1 MKKKGF
7 TLIELLAVIIV
18 LSIIALITIPVVTS
32 TIKNAKK
39 GVAEV
44 SIQNYIRAVELTI
57 SNSELNKKHISDG
70 TYDIDSDG
78 NLKGEGLPD
87 GKLVIDASGDKPTS
101 GTIVIKS
108 GQVTTDSK
116 MTIGDYDVAY
126 NPTSKVYEATE
137 KESKTQKY
145 SNGEVVYFNVT
156 TGNKCSSSDYTE
168 TQSNTGAKEGCMKFY
183 AFNDDGGDTVNL
195 ILDHN
200 TTAGLIPASASSQ
213 LKVDTNSW
221 LGTETPSD
229 TTINY
234 SGYNARLMT
243 FQEITQITN
252 NNKTFDHTKNS
263 NSYYFDSNESTASD
277 TCKSGN
283 TNGCQYGWLY
293 DRTALDCTTNGCLN
307 NSDQE
312 TAGYWTSTPTY
323 LDDGTDWYFG
333 VDSRASVSMAPG
345 YYGDKNYSS
354 AVGYGVRPV
363 IEVLKSKLS

>member
-39 GVAEV
+39 GAAEV

-57 SNSELNKKHISDG
+57 SNSELNKKHIPDG

-137 KESKTQKY
+137 KGSAPQTI
-145 SNGEVVYFNVT
+145 VYRWSTDTINI
-156 TGNKCSSSDYTE
+156 
-168 TQSNTGAKEGCMKFY
+168 
-183 AFNDDGGDTVNL
+183 GDT
-195 ILDHN
+195 ID
-200 TTAGLIPASASSQ
+200 
-213 LKVDTNSW
+213 
-221 LGTETPSD
+221 PSD
-229 TTINY
+229 TTKFTTNPSTLGKRYYLKHVLDKGNEVTESYVCAIFNSKEY
-234 SGYNARLMT
+234 CVRGGDESFYGYA
-243 FQEITQITN
+243 E
-252 NNKTFDHTKNS
+252 
-263 NSYYFDSNESTASD
+263 NESNYTGNALILKQIEDTKIEEVSCTFRANASYCYD
-277 TCKSGN
+277 GSVTLDVPS
-283 TNGCQYGWLY
+283 NGYVRAG
-293 DRTALDCTTNGCLN
+293 DIDGCC
-307 NSDQE
+307 SVI
-312 TAGYWTSTPTY
+312 
-323 LDDGTDWYFG
+323 DDGI
-333 VDSRASVSMAPG
+333 SNCG
-345 YYGDKNYSS
+345 YY
-354 AVGYGVRPV
+354 
-363 IEVLKSKLS
+363 